1 MSDLAAEKPTESP
14 LGKEK
19 NKPMNTKKIIIATV
33 ITAALIG
40 LIAWY
45 LSASK
50 VQDNRLIFFYRT
62 DCPHCKNVED
72 YVAAN
77 NIEQKITFEKL
88 EVGANQGNANVLFS
102 KLGICG
108 VDTSAGAPVP
118 VLWDGK
124 DPNLA
129 NNQRCTVGDVDIIK
143 YFSDK
148 IK

>member
-1 MSDLAAEKPTESP
+1 MSA
-14 LGKEK
+14 
-19 NKPMNTKKIIIATV
+19 KKIIITIAV
-33 ITAALIG
+33 VLALAG
-40 LIAWY
+40 LIVWY
-45 LSASK
+45 LSTHK

-77 NIEQKITFEKL
+77 KTEDKITFERL
-88 EVGANQGNANVLFS
+88 EVSSNQDNAAVLFS

-118 VLWDGK
+118 VFWDGK
-124 DPNLA
+124 TPNLA
-129 NNQRCTVGDVDIIK
+129 NNQRCIVGDQPIID
-143 YFSDK
+143 YFSK

>member
-1 MSDLAAEKPTESP
+1 
-14 LGKEK
+14 
-19 NKPMNTKKIIIATV
+19 MNSKKIIIIIV
-33 ITAALIG
+33 VVAALIG

-45 LSASK
+45 LSSNK

-77 NIEQKITFEKL
+77 NVEQKITFEKL
-88 EVGANQGNANVLFS
+88 EVSSDQKNATLLFS

-124 DPNLA
+124 DSNLK
-129 NNQRCTVGDVDIIK
+129 NSQRCTVGDVDIIK